1 MWKGTG
7 NRDRGKKNG
16 FQVIVFFIA
25 LYLFY
30 CLLFI
35 MLKTDGPS
43 CRETG
48 WLFFVFAFVETK
60 AHEEAAL
67 SAAEESAGHEEGR
80 GDILGG

>member
-16 FQVIVFFIA
+16 FQVIVFFHSVI
-25 LYLFY
+25 FI
-30 CLLFI
+30 LLFI
-35 MLKTDGPS
+35 VYNVKNRRAILSGD
-43 CRETG
+43 RVA
-48 WLFFVFAFVETK
+48 FFVFAFVETK